1 MTPLTVLVVDDEPGI
16 RRVLSR
22 ALTRLGHTVV
32 LATTGE
38 EACQVLETSQ
48 VDVVMMDLRMPSMSG
63 QTLYHAIASQW
74 PELVGRVVVMS
85 GDPESDDHESWLS
98 LHDLP
103 VLPKPFNIAQLLD
116 LITRL
121 SESPRREANGP

>member
-1 MTPLTVLVVDDEPGI
+1 MTPLTILVVDDEPGI

-85 GDPESDDHESWLS
+85 GDPEADDHESWLS

-103 VLPKPFNIAQLLD
+103 VLPKPFDIAQLLH
-116 LITRL
+116 LITGL
-121 SESPRREANGP
+121 TESPRREANGP

>member
-85 GDPESDDHESWLS
+85 GDPEADDHESWLS

-103 VLPKPFNIAQLLD
+103 VLPKPFDIAQLLD

-121 SESPRREANGP
+121 TESPRREANGP

>member
-1 MTPLTVLVVDDEPGI
+1 VDDEPGI

-22 ALTRLGHTVV
+22 ALTRIGHSVL

-38 EACQVLETSQ
+38 EACQVLESSR

-63 QTLYHAIASQW
+63 QTLYHVIASRW
-74 PELVGRVVVMS
+74 PDLVGRVVVMS
-85 GDPESDDHESWLS
+85 GDPEATDHESWLG

-103 VLPKPFNIAQLLD
+103 VLPKPFDIAQLVD
-116 LITRL
+116 LVTRFT
-121 SESPRREANGP
+121 ESPRREANGPQR

>member
-1 MTPLTVLVVDDEPGI
+1 MTPFTFLVVDDEPGI

-22 ALTRLGHTVV
+22 ALTQSGHTVV

-38 EACQVLETSQ
+38 EACQVLETSR

-74 PELVGRVVVMS
+74 PELVGRIVVMS
-85 GDPESDDHESWLS
+85 GDLEAEDHDGWLS

-103 VLPKPFNIAQLLD
+103 VLPKPFDIAQLFD

-121 SESPRREANGP
+121 TESPRREANGP

>member
-1 MTPLTVLVVDDEPGI
+1 MTSLTFLVVDDELGI

-22 ALTRLGHTVV
+22 ALTRFGHTVL

-38 EACQVLETSQ
+38 EACQVLATSE
-48 VDVVMMDLRMPSMSG
+48 VDLILMDLRMPSMSG
-63 QTLYHAIASQW
+63 QTLFHSIASQW
-74 PELVGRVVVMS
+74 PELAGRVVIMS
-85 GDPESDDHESWLS
+85 GDPEADDHENWLS

-103 VLPKPFNIAQLLD
+103 VLTKPFDISQLLD

-121 SESPRREANGP
+121 TASPRREANGP

>member
-1 MTPLTVLVVDDEPGI
+1 MTPFTFLVVDDEPGI

-22 ALTRLGHTVV
+22 ALTRLGHTVL

-38 EACQVLETSQ
+38 EACDVLDTSR

-63 QTLYHAIASQW
+63 QTLYHAIASRW
-74 PELVGRVVVMS
+74 PELVGRVVIMS
-85 GDPESDDHESWLS
+85 GDLEADDHESWLS

-103 VLPKPFNIAQLLD
+103 LLPKPFDIAELVD

-121 SESPRREANGP
+121 TASPRREANGP

>member
-85 GDPESDDHESWLS
+85 GDPEADDHESWLS

-103 VLPKPFNIAQLLD
+103 VLPKPFDIAQLLH
-116 LITRL
+116 LITGL
-121 SESPRREANGP
+121 TESPRREANGP

>member
-1 MTPLTVLVVDDEPGI
+1 MIPFTFLVVDDEPGI
-16 RRVLSR
+16 RKVLSR
-22 ALTRLGHTVV
+22 ALTRFGHTVV

-74 PELVGRVVVMS
+74 PELVGHVVVMS
-85 GDPESDDHESWLS
+85 GDLEAEDHESWLS
-98 LHDLP
+98 MHDLP
-103 VLPKPFNIAQLLD
+103 VLPKPFDIAQLLD

-121 SESPRREANGP
+121 TESPRREANGP